1 MSRTKSVL
9 TPGKQFLRKNKEKI
23 KIALIVIASI
33 IAMYWMIRLFTPK
46 PQIPAEYKVQ
56 LDMLNKSNADLV
68 NKQKQ
73 IDSTI
78 AVYNGKIGEL
88 DIKISSIKEKTTII
102 KEYYHEVSQ
111 AADKFT
117 PTQIDSFFKKRY
129 NY

>member
-1 MSRTKSVL
+1 MTRTKSIL
-9 TPGKQFLRKNKEKI
+9 TPGKQFLKKNKEKI
-23 KIALIVIASI
+23 KIVLIVIASI
-33 IAMYWMIRLFTPK
+33 VAMYWMIRLLTPK
-46 PQIPAEYKVQ
+46 PQMPAEYKVQ

-73 IDSTI
+73 IDSVI
-78 AVYNGKIGEL
+78 QAYNGKISEL

-111 AADKFT
+111 AADRFT
-117 PTQIDSFFKKRY
+117 STQVDSFFKKRY